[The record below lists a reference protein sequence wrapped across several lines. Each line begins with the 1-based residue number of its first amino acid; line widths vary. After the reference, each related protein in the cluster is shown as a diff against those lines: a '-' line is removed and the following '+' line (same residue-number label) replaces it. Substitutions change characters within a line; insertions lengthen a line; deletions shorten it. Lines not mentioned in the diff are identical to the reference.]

1 MSAAAVMNP
10 IPAQRVVQS
19 DTMQSA
25 HAIVDQDMSA
35 EKTLTVS
42 TRDAHEIVEQL
53 FAERERANAAEA
65 RLAQVRARVQATEQ
79 RALRAEARARL
90 PRRFP
95 VSPPAEV
102 AVQVTLV
109 RFAVIL
115 ALLIRPTAMSTAHA
129 IVLSFS
135 PGRVCRG
142 GSRSSPHS
150 TACLPTRTS
159 CSRCARARR
168 RPSRTRTPRRS
179 HSPCSAARA
188 HTRRRPRLVRPPPQH
203 AHLPPATSV
212 RDACPGPHP
221 VNGTPRESARR
232 ALSRRCPRPP
242 RRPSSR
248 RR

>member
-79 RALRAEARARL
+79 RALRAEARARHFREL
-90 PRRFP
+90 P
-95 VSPPAEV
+95 
-102 AVQVTLV
+102 
-109 RFAVIL
+109 
-115 ALLIRPTAMSTAHA
+115 
-129 IVLSFS
+129 SFS
-135 PGRVCRG
+135 ARRSCRASYTRSLRCHPGPLNSADRHVHCARNRTLLLS
-142 GSRSSPHS
+142 GSCLQGRLKELTSLNGVLTNENELLTMRSSKAAPLQDKNAPPLTFSLLGRKSSHAS
-150 TACLPTRTS
+150 TTTIGAAASTTRTS
-159 CSRCARARR
+159 PTRHVRARR
-168 RPSRTRTPRRS
+168 LPWTTPRQR
-179 HSPCSAARA
+179 
-188 HTRRRPRLVRPPPQH
+188 H
-203 AHLPPATSV
+203 A
-212 RDACPGPHP
+212 
-221 VNGTPRESARR
+221 PRER
-232 ALSRRCPRPP
+232 ATCPERRCPRPP